1 MTFTRDLLE
10 RAVRTFVQAA
20 LAVAAADLAGLTS
33 VDGAKALF
41 ISAVAAG
48 LSAVMSLLARNV
60 GAPDSPSVLS
70 DSTEVPSQVEALPPQ
85 AGGQSDDPLGDDI
98 V

>member
-60 GAPDSPSVLS
+60 GVADSPSVLPQA
-70 DSTEVPSQVEALPPQ
+70 EPLPPQ
-85 AGGQSDDPLGDDI
+85 AGGQDDDTLGDDI